1 MKNIFSIMAIA
12 AVVLSACNSGSSKN
26 ENKIAASASDSA
38 ISQTQTTAPQTLKA
52 ASVNDIVSAYLDL
65 KNALAAD
72 NANDAAM
79 GGNAIVSAVSGI
91 DTASFTA
98 AQSKIYSDVIDD
110 IKEHGEH
117 IGANAKDIAH
127 QREHFDM
134 LSKDMYDLAKGFI
147 GSQTLYKDYCPMY
160 NDGKGGIWLSET
172 KEIKNPYLG
181 KKMPS
186 CGSMKEEIK

>member
-1 MKNIFSIMAIA
+1 MKNIFSIMVVTAILFA
-12 AVVLSACNSGSSKN
+12 ACTNGGN
-26 ENKIAASASDSA
+26 TTENKIAASASDSA
-38 ISQTQTTAPQTLKA
+38 ISQTQITAPQPLKA
-52 ASVNDIVSAYLDL
+52 ASVNDIVSAYLNL

-72 NANDAAM
+72 NANDAAA

-91 DTASFTA
+91 DTTSFTA
-98 AQSKIYSDVIDD
+98 TQSRIYNDAIDD

-134 LSKDMYDLAKGFI
+134 LSKDMYDLAKGFT

-160 NDGKGGIWLSET
+160 NDGKGAIWLSET

-181 KKMPS
+181 KKMPT